1 MGLDAY
7 SLLRPVFSV
16 FWNCRLS
23 GRRNIPDVGPAV
35 FVSNH
40 LGSYAPLAVLSAFP
54 VRLYP
59 WVVHQVVDWRL
70 CADYLRLDFIEP
82 ELRLK
87 PPLNKVAAWA
97 ISGACLA
104 LMKFLRAVPVYE
116 KSMRLATTWK
126 QSVELLN
133 GKKFLVIFPEN
144 GSRPDP
150 EARPVNEFDQG
161 FVGVAALYYKKT
173 GRILNFIPVA
183 VNKAARVIT
192 IGPPIS
198 YKPENKLALESERIA
213 TALRDKIIALCASPE
228 R

>member
-1 MGLDAY
+1 MGIDAY
-7 SLLRPVFSV
+7 RILRPVFFV
-16 FWNCRLS
+16 FWHCRLS
-23 GRRNIPDVGPAV
+23 GRRNIPDAGPAV

-70 CADYLRLDFIEP
+70 CADYLRQDFIEP

-87 PPLNKVAAWA
+87 PLLSKVAALVIA
-97 ISGACLA
+97 GACLA
-104 LMKFLRAVPVYE
+104 LMKLLRAVPVYE

-133 GKKFLVIFPEN
+133 RKKFLAIFPEN
-144 GSRPDP
+144 GSRPAP
-150 EARPVNEFDQG
+150 EALAVNEFDHG

-173 GRILNFIPVA
+173 GRVLNFIPIA
-183 VNKAARVIT
+183 VNKAAKAIT
-192 IGPPIS
+192 VGPPIA

-213 TALRDKIIALCASPE
+213 TALRDKIIELYASPG